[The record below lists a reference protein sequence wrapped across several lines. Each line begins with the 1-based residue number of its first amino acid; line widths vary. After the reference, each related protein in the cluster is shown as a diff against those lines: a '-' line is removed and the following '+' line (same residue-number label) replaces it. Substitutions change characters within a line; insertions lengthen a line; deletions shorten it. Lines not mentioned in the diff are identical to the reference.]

1 MNQEI
6 KDKVTN
12 AIAQTDSNKSINQL
26 KELTR
31 ELDIKKHI
39 HFGGVHVTVYKEL
52 YQEKEYQS
60 IFASLMDQLDQ
71 QSQLSQEAQK
81 TPPRKQ
87 RSSLDHK
94 RTQAKS
100 TAKSNRNTPTELLS
114 QTFTQRTATE
124 ELAAQTDTGTVQTNP
139 TSL

>member
-12 AIAQTDSNKSINQL
+12 AIAQTDSNESINQL
-26 KELTR
+26 KEVTR
-31 ELDIKKHI
+31 ELDIKNHI

-71 QSQLSQEAQK
+71 QLQQSKEAQK

-87 RSSLDHK
+87 RSSPDHK
-94 RTQAKS
+94 KPQAKS
-100 TAKSNRNTPTELLS
+100 WGKPEPPS
-114 QTFTQRTATE
+114 Q
-124 ELAAQTDTGTVQTNP
+124 V
-139 TSL
+139 